1 MPEADY
7 IRLIEESSVYDVA
20 IESPLEIAAN
30 LSARSGNRILM
41 KREDLQPVFS
51 FKLRGAYNKLNSL
64 PASALESG
72 VICSS
77 AGNHAQGVALAAR
90 RKDIRAVIVMPVT
103 SPSIKIEAVRTLGGE
118 VVLHGDT
125 YDDAYEHAQQLR
137 NELGLTFIHPFDDP
151 VVIAG
156 QGTIGREILAQANEP
171 IDAVFVPIGGGGL
184 IAGIAAWIKGKR
196 PETLIIGVEPE
207 DSAAMQASLQAGK
220 PVTLDHVGIFA
231 DGVAVRRVGDETFRL
246 CKELVDDIVTVG
258 TDQICAGIRDIFED
272 TRSIVEPAGALAVA
286 GAKKYI
292 SDHAVS
298 GQTFVVLNGG
308 ANVNF
313 DRLRHIAERAAVG
326 EQREMLLAVE
336 IPEHPGS
343 FKSFCE
349 AIGRRSITEF
359 NYRYSDSRNAHIFVG
374 VELARGADERA
385 EIVDKLKGLGYPLAD
400 LSDNEVAKLHVRHM
414 VGGSAASIENERLF
428 RFEFPE
434 RPGAL
439 VDFLTAI
446 GTNWNI
452 SLFHYRNHGSDY
464 GRILAGIQVAPAE
477 VDELEE
483 HLAELGYAHWE
494 ESDNPA
500 YAMFLA

>member
-1 MPEADY
+1 MSFRDLERAAIGQHNLPVT
-7 IRLIEESSVYDVA
+7 IRL
-20 IESPLEIAAN
+20 
-30 LSARSGNRILM
+30 
-41 KREDLQPVFS
+41 
-51 FKLRGAYNKLNSL
+51 
-64 PASALESG
+64 
-72 VICSS
+72 
-77 AGNHAQGVALAAR
+77 
-90 RKDIRAVIVMPVT
+90 
-103 SPSIKIEAVRTLGGE
+103 
-118 VVLHGDT
+118 VL
-125 YDDAYEHAQQLR
+125 
-137 NELGLTFIHPFDDP
+137 
-151 VVIAG
+151 
-156 QGTIGREILAQANEP
+156 
-171 IDAVFVPIGGGGL
+171 
-184 IAGIAAWIKGKR
+184 
-196 PETLIIGVEPE
+196 
-207 DSAAMQASLQAGK
+207 
-220 PVTLDHVGIFA
+220 
-231 DGVAVRRVGDETFRL
+231 
-246 CKELVDDIVTVG
+246 
-258 TDQICAGIRDIFED
+258 
-272 TRSIVEPAGALAVA
+272 
-286 GAKKYI
+286 KYI

-483 HLAELGYAHWE
+483 HLALCPRVPRVESLADVSGRHAH
-494 ESDNPA
+494 D
-500 YAMFLA
+500 